1 MERYYSYSWTDLI
14 SYNDNLYRIYLK
26 KAIIDVLT
34 LKKLLA
40 APKLKIKKPKRKKKK
55 KKKPGEISTYVERLV
70 TYAKRGDIHGRR
82 LIQKKISGKRGKEIA
97 NILLHDIA
105 PAFADRQGGYTR
117 LIKLNN
123 RKNDNAPV
131 SLVEFV
137 DIAANV
143 IEPDTDDGGD
153 KEKENAK

>member
-1 MERYYSYSWTDLI
+1 MRHQ
-14 SYNDNLYRIYLK
+14 K
-26 KAIIDVLT
+26 KGR
-34 LKKLLA
+34 KLNRTASHRKALFSNLA
-40 APKLKIKKPKRKKKK
+40 ASLVIHKKIRTTEAKGKELR
-55 KKKPGEISTYVERLV
+55 TYVERLV

-137 DIAANV
+137 DIAADV
-143 IEPDTDDGGD
+143 IEQDAEDVGKD
-153 KEKENAK
+153 KEKEKAKE

>member
-1 MERYYSYSWTDLI
+1 MRHQ
-14 SYNDNLYRIYLK
+14 K
-26 KAIIDVLT
+26 KGR
-34 LKKLLA
+34 KLNRTASHRKAMFSNLA
-40 APKLKIKKPKRKKKK
+40 ASLIIHKKIRTTEAKGKELRA
-55 KKKPGEISTYVERLV
+55 YVERLV

-105 PAFADRQGGYTR
+105 PAFVDRQGGYTR

-137 DIAANV
+137 DIAADV
-143 IEPDTDDGGD
+143 IEPDTDDGED
-153 KEKENAK
+153 KEKEKAKE

>member
-1 MERYYSYSWTDLI
+1 MRHQ
-14 SYNDNLYRIYLK
+14 K
-26 KAIIDVLT
+26 KGR
-34 LKKLLA
+34 KLNRTASHRKALFSNLA
-40 APKLKIKKPKRKKKK
+40 ASLVIHKKIRTTEAKGKELR
-55 KKKPGEISTYVERLV
+55 TYVERLV

-105 PAFADRQGGYTR
+105 PAFADRHGGYTR

-137 DIAANV
+137 DIAADV
-143 IEPDTDDGGD
+143 IEPDRDDGEN
-153 KEKENAK
+153 KEKEKAKE

>member
-1 MERYYSYSWTDLI
+1 MRHQ
-14 SYNDNLYRIYLK
+14 K
-26 KAIIDVLT
+26 KGR
-34 LKKLLA
+34 KLNRTASHRKALLSNLA
-40 APKLKIKKPKRKKKK
+40 ASLVIHKKIRTTEAKGKELR
-55 KKKPGEISTYVERLV
+55 TYVERLV

-137 DIAANV
+137 DIAADV
-143 IEPDTDDGGD
+143 IEPDTDDGED
-153 KEKENAK
+153 KEKEKAKE